1 MNQDSTSDKQP
12 KTTRGQRTR
21 EKLLRAAEAEFG
33 EKGFHT
39 VGINDITR
47 RAGVALGTFY
57 VYFESKE
64 EVFRA
69 LVFYMSHRVR
79 GWVAERVADAPDRL
93 TAERKGLEAFLEFT
107 RKNPGLYRII
117 SEAEFVANDA
127 FVEHYMGFS
136 KAYRENLESAGQRG
150 EIRQG
155 DYEIWSWAIMG
166 MMVLLGLR
174 YADWDRETPA
184 AEVAAKVQDLIAN
197 GIGMGIG
204 NKP

>member
-64 EVFRA
+64 EIFAAVVREAAEQVTSTVRRAVDGADTAEAKLMAFFEARYSYLELIDGLTRTVAIELYPMVEEAISEFEAQGREILEGVLEFGAAQGAFDVDDARA
-69 LVFYMSHRVR
+69 LALGLMTGMR
-79 GWVAERVADAPDRL
+79 GMDSMFIMHSADADTIDGLRAL
-93 TAERKGLEAFLEFT
+93 LRVFLKGLRT
-107 RKNPGLYRII
+107 R
-117 SEAEFVANDA
+117 S
-127 FVEHYMGFS
+127 S
-136 KAYRENLESAGQRG
+136 
-150 EIRQG
+150 
-155 DYEIWSWAIMG
+155 
-166 MMVLLGLR
+166 
-174 YADWDRETPA
+174 
-184 AEVAAKVQDLIAN
+184 
-197 GIGMGIG
+197 
-204 NKP
+204 